1 MRCSSQSGMGGGLCE
16 LQSAYDILFPRVVNL
31 LTYAFFLAFQV
42 MESVAG
48 EHLPFTAE
56 GDDPNSSDIAPVEV
70 SAVCQGERVNV
81 EMLVGLFAIAS

>member
-1 MRCSSQSGMGGGLCE
+1 
-16 LQSAYDILFPRVVNL
+16 
-31 LTYAFFLAFQV
+31 

-48 EHLPFTAE
+48 EPLPFTPE

-81 EMLVGLFAIAS
+81 EMLVDLFRNFPR